1 MKPSAIVYTSN
12 TGFTAR
18 YAKLLGEK
26 TTLPVHSLDEAKA
39 TLAKDTPVLYLG
51 WLMAGTVRGYK
62 KAAKRYKICAVCG
75 VGLCDTGSL
84 LTEIRR
90 SEKIPA
96 ATPLFTLQGG
106 IDHEK
111 LSGIYKRMI
120 DTLILFMRKK
130 KNKTEDDKRM
140 LYLLETTG
148 DYVSEEHLS
157 DVYRWYDSADDMA

>member
-18 YAKLLGEK
+18 YAAMLGER
-26 TTLPVHSLDEAKA
+26 TGLPVYSWDEAKA
-39 TLAKDTPVLYLG
+39 ALAKGTPVIYLG
-51 WLMAGTVRGYK
+51 WLMAGTIRGYK
-62 KAAKRYKICAVCG
+62 KAAKWLKICAVCG

-90 SEKIPA
+90 AERIPA
-96 ATPLFTLQGG
+96 AIPLFTLQGG

-111 LSGIYKRMI
+111 LTGIYKKMI
-120 DTLILFMRKK
+120 DTLIALMRKK
-130 KNKTEDDKRM
+130 KNKSGDDARM

-148 DYVSEEHLS
+148 DYVSDGHLS
-157 DVYRWYDSADDMA
+157 DVYRWYDSADDLA

>member
-26 TTLPVHSLDEAKA
+26 NTLPVHSLDEAKA

-84 LTEIRR
+84 LAEIRR

-157 DVYRWYDSADDMA
+157 DAYRWYDSADDMA

>member
-18 YAKLLGEK
+18 YAAMLGERAALPVYSLSEAAS
-26 TTLPVHSLDEAKA
+26 TLPKGS
-39 TLAKDTPVLYLG
+39 PVLYLG
-51 WLMAGTVRGYK
+51 WLMASTIRGYK
-62 KAAKRYKICAVCG
+62 KAAKRYTICCVCG

-84 LTEIRR
+84 LPEIRR
-90 SEKIPA
+90 AEKIPA

-111 LSGIYKRMI
+111 LTGIYKRMI

-130 KNKTEDDKRM
+130 KNKTEGESRM
-140 LYLLETTG
+140 LTLLENTG
-148 DYVSEEHLS
+148 DYVSEENLD
-157 DVYRWYDSADDMA
+157 DVCRWYDSADDLA